1 MADRIKT
8 IDQTETSPAAPEGNG
23 TSMPTTKPGD
33 GTAAAAPDPFD
44 LSNLRLD
51 QSFAET
57 AGVKKLLTTV
67 PVGRFSS
74 QEFFR
79 VRPDKEYRETFA
91 MVELK
96 EDREFYVLHPDVAR
110 ELPDEF
116 FMATVF
122 TAINRQ
128 GVLRLIPVRLPGPD
142 GRVNEWHHSLMKAM
156 YIAMQRWIRVKANMS
171 LGAYEIFE
179 AGAPIPDPMW
189 PEVTYQETLR
199 IGLRDRVVLQFDHA
213 LVKRL
218 RGLG

>member
-1 MADRIKT
+1 MAARIKT
-8 IDQTETSPAAPEGNG
+8 IDQTETSPAPEGNG

-33 GTAAAAPDPFD
+33 GTAATAPDPFD
-44 LSNLRLD
+44 LTNLRLD

-79 VRPDKEYRETFA
+79 VHPGEEYRETFA

-96 EDREFYVLHPDVAR
+96 EDREFYILHPDVAR
-110 ELPDEF
+110 ELPGEF

-142 GRVNEWHHSLMKAM
+142 GRVNEWHRSLMEAM

-179 AGAPIPDPMW
+179 AAATIPDPMW

-199 IGLRDRVVLQFDHA
+199 IGLRDRVVLQSDHA